1 MATTNEFTQTPSAF
15 MVDGNLI
22 NSAIGTP
29 TSASILTGTNCTVS
43 VVTGETI
50 DGSTVSAF
58 KLVASW

>member
-1 MATTNEFTQTPSAF
+1 MVETNTITQLPTSF
-15 MVDGNLI
+15 EVDGNLI

-29 TSASILTGTNCTVS
+29 TSASALTGTNCTVS

-50 DGSTVSAF
+50 DGNIVSAF